1 MLPTLR
7 RITTCVAAT
16 WLGFA
21 PASLAYDFPLG
32 SESIREAYFLGRRN
46 DEKTIKFLASY
57 IKRLPLPEKGPY
69 ISEISLYTPYAQIVL
84 NSWRNAALYS
94 AQQAEQEYRTL
105 GDTIH
110 VRVVIEFTP
119 TFNAM
124 EGVRPDKDAADK
136 EGLVR
141 RSDGFWREFQYELR
155 QNKNVIKP
163 KSTNGKP
170 IYSDSGFSGAEVQLE
185 YYAKSIA
192 SGETT
197 FEVSTP
203 DDHHVSAQFDLSEL
217 R

>member
-1 MLPTLR
+1 VLPTLR
-7 RITTCVAAT
+7 RITTCLTAIS
-16 WLGFA
+16 LGFA
-21 PASLAYDFPLG
+21 PVAIPYDFRLG

-57 IKRLPLPEKGPY
+57 IKRLPLPEKGPH

-94 AQQAEQEYRTL
+94 AQQAEQENRTL

-110 VRVVIEFTP
+110 VRVLIEFTP

-124 EGVRPDKDAADK
+124 EGVRLDKDAAGK

-141 RSDGFWREFQYELR
+141 RSDDFWREFQYELQ

-163 KSTNGKP
+163 RSMDGQP
-170 IYSDSGFSGAEVQLE
+170 IYSHSGFSGAEVRLE
-185 YYAKSIA
+185 YDAMCIA
-192 SGETT
+192 SEETT